1 MSLRGEAFVRYIY
14 DEIAYRIM
22 KKMADT
28 LIGLIAALPQTATA
42 TSVSANIVKA
52 APAVGTVAAALG
64 QLSDEATNPVV
75 IMNKQ
80 TWAVFKNAQYANGF
94 NVDPFEGFDVHFNNS
109 LPAYASASED
119 DVYAIVGDF
128 RQGAIAN
135 FPNGQAIEYTFDQ
148 LTRKK
153 EDLVEV
159 LGKIYVA
166 TAPVADKAF
175 ALITK
180 PAQG

>member
-1 MSLRGEAFVRYIY
+1 
-14 DEIAYRIM
+14 
-22 KKMADT
+22 
-28 LIGLIAALPQTATA
+28 
-42 TSVSANIVKA
+42 
-52 APAVGTVAAALG
+52 
-64 QLSDEATNPVV
+64 
-75 IMNKQ
+75 MNKA
-80 TWAVFKNAQYANGF
+80 TWAAFKAAQYANGF
-94 NVDPFEGFDVHFNNS
+94 NVDPFEGFAVHFNNS
-109 LPAYASASED
+109 LPAYADASED

-128 RQGAIAN
+128 GEGAIAN
-135 FPNGQAIEYTFDQ
+135 FPNGESIEYTFDE

-159 LGKIYVA
+159 LGKVYVA

>member
-1 MSLRGEAFVRYIY
+1 
-14 DEIAYRIM
+14 
-22 KKMADT
+22 
-28 LIGLIAALPQTATA
+28 
-42 TSVSANIVKA
+42 VKA

-64 QLSDEATNPVV
+64 QLSDEATNPVI

-80 TWAVFKNAQYANGF
+80 TWAVFKAAQYANGF